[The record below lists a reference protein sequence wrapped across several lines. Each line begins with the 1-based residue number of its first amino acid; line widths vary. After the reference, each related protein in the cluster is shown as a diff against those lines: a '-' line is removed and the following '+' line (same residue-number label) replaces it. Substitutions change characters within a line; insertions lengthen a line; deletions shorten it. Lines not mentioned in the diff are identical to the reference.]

1 MIVTVVLVT
10 AFVLGLATLLLLATG
25 RHLRFSSRLLA
36 LLFAGTISYFGAELA
51 VRVWDLV
58 PSYALTGAGVAFFG
72 SAVVI
77 LVLPHWN
84 PIGQVF
90 VGSFASA
97 ALTYLALALYLT
109 LAGDMPWMA
118 VLASLV
124 LFVFE
129 FLALS
134 LAGYFAFEGCDVLC
148 RTRPTRDIPAPD
160 RTHTPRVS
168 LQVAA
173 SNEPPDMLVET
184 VKSLEAIDYPNF
196 EVVVIDNNTTDPDM
210 WRPVARYCRGRDKVR
225 FLHVETEGF
234 KAGALN
240 HAITELE
247 PDVEIVGIIDADYLA
262 EPDYLERTVGYFAN
276 PNVAF
281 VQTPQ
286 DYREYEGDPY
296 LTACYDAYKY
306 FFKSSMP
313 SRNQRNSIIFSG
325 TMGLIRRS
333 ALEEIGRWPEWCI
346 TEDAETSLRMLKA
359 GYEGV
364 YIDQSMGRGIMPLT
378 FSAFKR
384 QRYRW
389 CFGGI
394 QILRRYFR
402 DLIPRRSNER
412 NQLSMG
418 QRLDYL
424 FGSGL
429 VWFNDVLHLA
439 FTAALLVAAYLI
451 LGGEDVNIRPLIGSL
466 VLLPV
471 ALIASGIL
479 RAQWTLRHTTGIGLK
494 RSFLAF
500 LNWLSTS
507 WTVAIATL
515 QALIRPRTTFMRT
528 PKEQEDQ
535 TLWSALRD
543 ARAETL
549 LTVVLWGLA
558 IAVAVTGEG
567 TPLLIGLF
575 VWQGIVYG
583 SSLLMAMLNVR
594 VKLTPQ
600 LERRR
605 RTEHLRERAA
615 AFMPYYVGASAAL
628 LAIGLVGAVLFMG
641 GSQSGRPPRDVT
653 EIPRSSEDTTI
664 ARFIIERQADRP
676 PEPGAPSRDEDVQET
691 EATPT
696 EEVSP
701 AEEQSPAEEESPAED
716 ETPADEETPT
726 PETESSPAQSPP

>member
-1 MIVTVVLVT
+1 MIATIVLTT
-10 AFVLGLATLLLLATG
+10 ALVLALAAVLLLAIG
-25 RHLRFSSRLLA
+25 RHARFSSRLFAIPLA
-36 LLFAGTISYFGAELA
+36 AAISYGGAELA
-51 VRVWDLV
+51 LRFWSLV
-58 PSYALTGAGVAFFG
+58 PSYALTGAGVAFLG
-72 SAVVI
+72 TVCVI
-77 LVLPHWN
+77 LALPYWN
-84 PIGQVF
+84 PLGQVF
-90 VGSFASA
+90 LGAFASA
-97 ALTYLALALYLT
+97 ACAYLGLALYLT
-109 LAGDMPWMA
+109 LAGDLPLVAMI
-118 VLASLV
+118 ASGV

-129 FLALS
+129 FLALL

-148 RTRPTRDIPAPD
+148 RTRATRDLPVSDPA
-160 RTHTPRVS
+160 HTPKVS

-173 SNEPPDMLVET
+173 SNEPPDMLIDT
-184 VKSLEAIDYPNF
+184 IKSLESIDYSNL
-196 EVVVIDNNTTDPDM
+196 EVVVIDNNTADEEM
-210 WRPVARYCRGRDKVR
+210 WRPVADYCEGRDKVR
-225 FLHVETEGF
+225 FLHLEGIEGF

-240 HAITELE
+240 HAIPKLD

-262 EPDYLERTVGYFAN
+262 DADYLRRTVGYFAN

-296 LTACYDAYKY
+296 LTACYDGYKY

-333 ALEEIGRWPEWCI
+333 SLEEIGGWPEWCI
-346 TEDAETSLRMLKA
+346 TEDAETSLRLLQA
-359 GYEGV
+359 GSESV

-402 DLIPRRSNER
+402 TLLPWPRTRR
-412 NQLSMG
+412 NRLTLG

-439 FTAALLVAAYLI
+439 FTLALLVAAYLI
-451 LGGEDVNIRPLIGSL
+451 LSGEEVNVRPLFGSL
-466 VLLPV
+466 VVLPV
-471 ALIASGIL
+471 ALIATGIL
-479 RAQWTLRHTTGIGLK
+479 RAQWTLRHTTGIGIT
-494 RSFLAF
+494 RAVLAF

-515 QALIRPRTTFMRT
+515 QALIRPRSTFMRT
-528 PKEQEDQ
+528 PKQQEDQ
-535 TLWSALRD
+535 SMWGAIRD
-543 ARAETL
+543 AKVETV
-549 LTVVLWGLA
+549 LTLVLWGLG
-558 IAVAVTGEG
+558 IAVALSGEA
-567 TPLLIGLF
+567 TPLLVGLF
-575 VWQGIVYG
+575 AWQGVVYG
-583 SSLLMAMLNVR
+583 SSLLMSWLNVR

-615 AFMPYYVGASAAL
+615 ALVPYYVGASAAL
-628 LAIGLVGAVLFMG
+628 LAFGIVGAVLVMG
-641 GSQSGRPPRDVT
+641 GSQSTRPPRDVT
-653 EIPRSSEDTTI
+653 DIPRSSEESTL
-664 ARFIIERQADRP
+664 ARFIIERREDRP
-676 PEPGAPSRDEDVQET
+676 EEPGSPQPEESEQDSGSTPSENEAPQDEVTPQES
-691 EATPT
+691 PT
-696 EEVSP
+696 EE
-701 AEEQSPAEEESPAED
+701 
-716 ETPADEETPT
+716 ETAT
-726 PETESSPAQSPP
+726 PEASPPPSPESSP